1 MKMRSREMHSF
12 GKSTRGVGG
21 GDSADERRARPFLG
35 TLFLCVLLGSVFFS
49 PLNFL
54 DGSVS
59 FFRGDVLRVV
69 ETAEA
74 AEFPWIEHEVCSGD
88 SLESLGARYGVDA
101 RAILRANELTD
112 GVSLGEGDLVLVPKT
127 QVDIPATLAEVRSRR
142 KAPDGEET
150 SVSAEGRGDR
160 DEEGRLISARAISSR
175 LPREAALPSPSV
187 LRPLAPSW
195 DVDRDGLELERR
207 RRTTYAWPLDGGEVS
222 SPFGWRRG
230 RNGKK
235 YFHDGMDIRSP
246 RGTPIFAAR
255 DGTVIRT
262 GSHGGYGKTVTVDHG
277 GGVLTSY
284 SHCQEI
290 LVRKGDTVRQGQK
303 IATVGRTGR
312 TTGFHLHFRVI
323 VNGKVKDPAD
333 FLPSR

>member
-1 MKMRSREMHSF
+1 MHSF
-12 GKSTRGVGG
+12 EKSTRGAGSK
-21 GDSADERRARPFLG
+21 DFADERPAWLFQG
-35 TLFLCVLLGSVFFS
+35 TLFLCILLGSLFFS
-49 PLNFL
+49 PLKFF
-54 DGSVS
+54 DGFAL
-59 FFRGDVLRVV
+59 FFRGDVFHIS

-74 AEFPWIEHEVCSGD
+74 GERPWIEHEISSGD
-88 SLESLGARYGVDA
+88 SLESLSARYGVDA

-112 GVSLGEGDLVLVPKT
+112 GLSLGEGDVVLVPKT
-127 QVDIPATLAEVRSRR
+127 QVDIPVTLAEVRSRR
-142 KAPDGEET
+142 KVLGDEET
-150 SVSAEGRGDR
+150 SASAESRSGL
-160 DEEGRLISARAISSR
+160 DEEGRLISAGTIASR
-175 LPREAALPSPSV
+175 LPREAALPSPSL
-187 LRPLAPSW
+187 LRPLAPSRG
-195 DVDRDGLELERR
+195 VDRASLELERR
-207 RRTTYAWPLDGGEVS
+207 RGMTYAWPLEGGEVS

-246 RGTPIFAAR
+246 RGTPILAAR

-262 GSHGGYGKTVTVDHG
+262 AHRGGYGKTVTVDHG
-277 GGVLTSY
+277 DGVLTSY

-312 TTGFHLHFRVI
+312 ATGYHLHFRVI

>member
-1 MKMRSREMHSF
+1 VRMRSL
-12 GKSTRGVGG
+12 KTRYFVKNTGGVGDG
-21 GDSADERRARPFLG
+21 YSVEERCARPFRS
-35 TLFLCVLLGSVFFS
+35 TLFLCVLLGSAFFS
-49 PLNFL
+49 PLKFF
-54 DGSVS
+54 DGTVS
-59 FFRGDVLRVV
+59 FFRSDVLPFS

-74 AEFPWIEHEVCSGD
+74 AEVPWIEHEVCSGD

-101 RAILRANELTD
+101 RAILRANELAD

-127 QVDIPATLAEVRSRR
+127 QVDIPVTLAEVRSRR
-142 KAPDGEET
+142 KAPDGEKT
-150 SVSAEGRGDR
+150 SVSAEGRSGR
-160 DEEGRLISARAISSR
+160 DEEGRLISAGAISSR
-175 LPREAALPSPSV
+175 LPREATLPSPSV
-187 LRPLAPSW
+187 LRPLAPSRG
-195 DVDRDGLELERR
+195 VDRAGLELERR
-207 RRTTYAWPLDGGEVS
+207 RGTTYAWPLDGGEVS

-246 RGTPIFAAR
+246 RGTPILAAR

-262 GSHGGYGKTVTVDHG
+262 GSDGGYGKTVTVDHG

-284 SHCQEI
+284 SHCHEI